1 MEYYLSRRP
10 TSPLFY
16 DIHVL
21 LPKQRDAETQKQNT
35 FTARVIKT
43 RGRSSLSASVSL
55 RKCPEIPSIRQVG
68 KKGGWKT
75 LDFLRRKKKRHKS
88 KSAFYT
94 NWSRTTKHPNSL

>member
-1 MEYYLSRRP
+1 MEYYLSAGP

-16 DIHVL
+16 DIHAL

-55 RKCPEIPSIRQVG
+55 RKCPEIPSLSG
-68 KKGGWKT
+68 KDKTREKKERKT

-94 NWSRTTKHPNSL
+94 H

>member
-16 DIHVL
+16 DIHAL
-21 LPKQRDAETQKQNT
+21 LTKQRDAETQKQNT

-55 RKCPEIPSIRQVG
+55 RKCPEIPSL
-68 KKGGWKT
+68 K
-75 LDFLRRKKKRHKS
+75 D
-88 KSAFYT
+88 
-94 NWSRTTKHPNSL
+94 TTRER